1 MLRKEVFQDIIRH
14 FYVPEVD
21 LFASLLNHQLP
32 LYVSRQPDL
41 GATALNA
48 LQLDWSQWM
57 SFIHPPVVLLPR
69 ILQKVRNDKA
79 RQVTAFQPGG
89 SSPSVANSPPDCM
102 ADIGSA
108 YQAAGFPEEVTNVLL
123 ASWSQSTKKRYQA
136 PWWAWSHWCSSKGL
150 CPFSAPVTD
159 VLTFSTELVTSR
171 SLEYWTL
178 AVYKSAISQGHL
190 LVGHTRLGDL
200 PVVSRFMKGIFR
212 MKLPTPRLSSTW
224 NVKGLVEFLATLD
237 PPCDLTLKM
246 LSLKLAAL
254 LALTSSAPA
263 HELVKLDLAF
273 ASIKRIQLGIH
284 FG

>member
-1 MLRKEVFQDIIRH
+1 MEADPASREFNTRTEWMLRKEVFQDIIRH

-32 LYVSRQPDL
+32 LYVSSQPDP
-41 GATALNA
+41 GATAVDD

-69 ILQKVRNDKA
+69 ILQKVHNDKA

-102 ADIGSA
+102 ANIGSA

-123 ASWSQSTKKRYQA
+123 ASWSHSTKKCYQA
-136 PWWAWSHWCSSKGL
+136 PWWLWSHWCYSKGL

-159 VLTFSTELVTSR
+159 VLTFSTELVTSP

-178 AVYKSAISQGHL
+178 YL
-190 LVGHTRLGDL
+190 
-200 PVVSRFMKGIFR
+200 
-212 MKLPTPRLSSTW
+212 
-224 NVKGLVEFLATLD
+224 
-237 PPCDLTLKM
+237 
-246 LSLKLAAL
+246 
-254 LALTSSAPA
+254 
-263 HELVKLDLAF
+263 
-273 ASIKRIQLGIH
+273 
-284 FG
+284 